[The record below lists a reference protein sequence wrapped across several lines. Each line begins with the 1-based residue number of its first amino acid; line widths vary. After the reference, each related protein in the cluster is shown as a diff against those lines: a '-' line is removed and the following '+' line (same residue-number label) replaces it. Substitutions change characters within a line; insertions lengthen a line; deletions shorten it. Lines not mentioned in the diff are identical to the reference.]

1 VATYPAKKQTKV
13 TRLKGIEATR
23 VDGVDGPANGFPVL
37 MMKAVNTQGG
47 IDEKPDIAGAQGV
60 IVDLFKLIAS
70 EASEGATGAFC
81 ELYDI
86 QMLCDA
92 ICSLQCFLWNEQA
105 GDQDDGV
112 TKELAKDANSLA
124 SYVLKRKF
132 SAAKRKEMAEKGD
145 ALPDGSYPI
154 ENEEDLH
161 NAAILA
167 RSGHGDV
174 AAAKRHIAKK
184 AKELGVANPLAAAK
198 SVETPDAPE
207 ATPEDGQEVTPEV
220 VKAEGED
227 PAPEAPE
234 APEID
239 PAVASAIAKAVQPL
253 EAANTE
259 LRDEL
264 AKLKATPIP
273 GQIALTAPAD
283 ARALSAKSD
292 DLAKAA
298 KYRQLADRVTDREQR
313 RYYLDRAKELEAV

>member
-1 VATYPAKKQTKV
+1 
-13 TRLKGIEATR
+13 
-23 VDGVDGPANGFPVL
+23 
-37 MMKAVNTQGG
+37 
-47 IDEKPDIAGAQGV
+47 
-60 IVDLFKLIAS
+60 
-70 EASEGATGAFC
+70 
-81 ELYDI
+81 
-86 QMLCDA
+86 
-92 ICSLQCFLWNEQA
+92 
-105 GDQDDGV
+105 
-112 TKELAKDANSLA
+112 
-124 SYVLKRKF
+124 
-132 SAAKRKEMAEKGD
+132 MAEKGD

-273 GQIALTAPAD
+273 GQVALTAPAD
-283 ARALSAKSD
+283 ARAIT
-292 DLAKAA
+292 AKAENLTKA
-298 KYRQLADRVTDREQR
+298 AHYRQLADRVTDREQR